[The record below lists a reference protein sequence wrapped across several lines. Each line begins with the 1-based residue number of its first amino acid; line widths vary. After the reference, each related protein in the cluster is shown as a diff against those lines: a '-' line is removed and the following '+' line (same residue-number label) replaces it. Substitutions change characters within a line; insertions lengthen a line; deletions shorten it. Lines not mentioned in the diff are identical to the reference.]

1 MNQNIFRKKGSIL
14 ITLGLLL
21 IAAALVFTGSNF
33 WEQYHAEYTAK
44 SSLEQLL
51 PQIPTVNDDKTNPDY
66 KLNPNMDMPEKEIN
80 GYKYIGVL
88 KIPQMNVKL
97 PVASSWSNSASKI
110 ALCRYFGSAY
120 LDNMIIAGHNYINFF
135 GGLKRLK
142 IGDKVTFTDVD
153 GNIFHYKVADMEV
166 LASTDIDG
174 MQSSEWPLTL
184 FTCTIGGQS
193 RITIRCEYA

>member
-1 MNQNIFRKKGSIL
+1 MKRNIFRKKGSIL

-44 SSLEQLL
+44 SSLERLL

-97 PVASSWSNSASKI
+97 PVAASWSNSTSKI
-110 ALCRYFGSAY
+110 ALCRYYGSAY

-153 GNIFHYKVADMEV
+153 GNVFHYKVADMEV
-166 LASTDIDG
+166 LASTDIDR